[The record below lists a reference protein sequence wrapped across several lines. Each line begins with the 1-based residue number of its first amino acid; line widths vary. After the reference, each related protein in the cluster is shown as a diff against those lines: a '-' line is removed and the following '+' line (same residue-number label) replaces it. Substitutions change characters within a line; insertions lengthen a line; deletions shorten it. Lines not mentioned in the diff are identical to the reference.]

1 MDFLSLLNLNCLQ
14 NSCVIKMESDIFD
27 LRQLRYILF
36 DSDAYF
42 SSVLKSPNKLKLC
55 IFPMTIICLT
65 QILFSTVNFFI
76 SNIIN
81 LNTVKLLVIGY
92 FYDLYSIV
100 VGLFFV
106 FLLFGLVL
114 SLFRKPNWENSV
126 KTAILVL
133 YGYIPFFIGEAL
145 VALLR
150 RFGKA
155 SSFSLYESLINL
167 QGSGTNY
174 MQIMQNKIGLLG
186 IDIIYIV
193 IQTFFFL
200 WAAKIWYSGLS
211 HTETISTRT
220 KMLISLLPVFIILSI
235 HTFSLFMRM
244 LFLFPRIP

>member
-1 MDFLSLLNLNCLQ
+1 
-14 NSCVIKMESDIFD
+14 MESDIFD

-42 SSVLKSPNKLKLC
+42 SSVLKFPNKLKLC
-55 IFPMTIICLT
+55 IFPVTIICFT

-81 LNTVKLLVIGY
+81 LNAVKLLVIGY
-92 FYDLYSIV
+92 FYDLYLIV
-100 VGLFFV
+100 MGFFLV
-106 FLLFGLVL
+106 FFLFGFVL

-126 KTAILVL
+126 KTAFLVL
-133 YGYIPFFIGEAL
+133 CGYIPFFIGGAL

-150 RFGKA
+150 HSGKNT
-155 SSFSLYESLINL
+155 SFSLYESLINL
-167 QGSGTNY
+167 QASGTNY
-174 MQIMQNKIGLLG
+174 VYIMQNKIGLLG

-211 HTETISTRT
+211 HTETISIRA
-220 KMLISLLPVFIILSI
+220 KMLISLLPILIILSI

-244 LFLFPRIP
+244 MFLFPRIL